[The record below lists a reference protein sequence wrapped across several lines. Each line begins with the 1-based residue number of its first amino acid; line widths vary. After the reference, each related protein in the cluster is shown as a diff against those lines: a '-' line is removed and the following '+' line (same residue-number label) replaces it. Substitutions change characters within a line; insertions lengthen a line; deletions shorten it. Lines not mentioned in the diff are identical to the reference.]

1 MSSEDSSGVSGR
13 RILLVE
19 DEYLIAF
26 DVASLLESKGAE
38 VIGPAASV
46 HEALGLLETG
56 ARPDAAVLDINLGDE
71 RVFPVAEELQAA
83 NVPFVFLSGYDA
95 RVVPGRYTAVPCCT
109 KPLDRRLLVR
119 VLTEALGG

>member
-1 MSSEDSSGVSGR
+1 MSGETSTTVAGR

-26 DVASLLESKGAE
+26 DLASLLESKGAE

-46 HEALGLLETG
+46 HEALALLGTG
-56 ARPDAAVLDINLGDE
+56 TLPDAAVLDVNLGNE
-71 RVFPVAEELQAA
+71 RVFPVADELEAA

-95 RVVPGRYTAVPCCT
+95 KVIPGRYATVPCCT
-109 KPLDRRLLVR
+109 KPLDRRRLVR
-119 VLTEALGG
+119 VLAEAIES